1 MKWLGIKKGT
11 LALNEDDQNFLETF
25 SRQLRMCLNVWKNYT
40 LSLPLAWTATKN
52 KYNWFEKAFNYI
64 FSKPQV

>member
-1 MKWLGIKKGT
+1 MKWLGIKNGT

-40 LSLPLAWTATKN
+40 LSLPLAWTETKN
-52 KYNWFEKAFNYI
+52 KYNWFEKAFNFI